1 MNSEKQNAADEG
13 FDPIAME
20 VFNNRLLSVTEDMGN
35 TLVRSSFSTNIKER
49 RDCSVG
55 LFDARGQ
62 LIAQGSHVPLHLG
75 SLLGSA
81 EAVLER
87 YSIDDMKDGDAYILN
102 DPYMA
107 GGTHMP
113 DISIVTPVFWDG
125 AVRFFTANIG
135 HHSDVGGSVPGSI
148 SGTARSIFEEGLRIP
163 VIRIQRA
170 GVLDVDLMY
179 LIANNTREPEEREL
193 DLKVQIATNERGA
206 TMVLELVRQ
215 MGVEAVERSIEDIL
229 TYTRRRLRNRIAE
242 LKDGDYSFTSYMD
255 DDGMG
260 GDVVPIHAT
269 VRVAG
274 EGLTVDFTGSGA
286 QARGAMNVAKSAL
299 RATVFYCVKAL
310 MDPDLMPNSGMF
322 DAITIY
328 APEGT
333 ITNPRFPAPVGARSI
348 TCNKVARAIIG
359 AFEGLLPKEKVM
371 AAGQDI
377 VPAIVFS
384 GQREKGVGT
393 FVYLETVGGG
403 AGGMS
408 DRDGMEAIQVHM
420 TNTSNLPAEALE
432 HEYALMVDEYA
443 LVEDSG
449 GAGTYRGGLGIA
461 RQISATQDGVIF
473 SVRSDSH
480 VIGSPG
486 VFGGCDGHTARLV
499 GNHQC
504 PDEKILGSKVSH
516 IVMKAGDSMR
526 LETPGGGGWGPPQ
539 ERPLPLIATDL
550 TNGKVSRTAAER
562 DYGTETVRKA
572 LAGANPSDG

>member
-1 MNSEKQNAADEG
+1 MCPKKKGAAGEG

-55 LFDARGQ
+55 LFDARGR

-87 YSIDDMKDGDAYILN
+87 YSIDDMEEGDAFILN

-113 DISIVTPVFWDG
+113 DVSIVTPVFWDG
-125 AVRFFTANIG
+125 TVRFFTANIG
-135 HHSDVGGSVPGSI
+135 HHSDLGGSVPGSI
-148 SGTARSIFEEGLRIP
+148 SATARSIFEEGLRIP
-163 VIRIQRA
+163 VIRIHRA
-170 GVLDVDLMY
+170 GMLDVDLMH
-179 LIANNTREPEEREL
+179 LIVNNTREPEEREL
-193 DLKVQIATNERGA
+193 DLKVQIATNERGGV
-206 TMVLELVRQ
+206 MVHELVRQ
-215 MGVEAVERSIEDIL
+215 MGLDAVESSIEDIL

-260 GDVVPIHAT
+260 GNTVPIQAT

-274 EGLTVDFTGSGA
+274 ESLTVDFTGSGG

-299 RATVFYCVKAL
+299 HATVYYCVKAL

-322 DAITIY
+322 DTITIY

-359 AFEGLLPKEKVM
+359 AFDGLLPKEKVM

-384 GQREKGVGT
+384 GRRDKGAGT

-403 AGGMS
+403 AGAMS
-408 DRDGMEAIQVHM
+408 DHDGMDTVQVHM

-443 LVEDSG
+443 MVEDSG
-449 GAGTYRGGLGIA
+449 GAGTHRGGLGIA

-480 VIGSPG
+480 IIGSPG

-499 GNHQC
+499 GNHGR
-504 PDEKILGSKVSH
+504 PDEAILGSKVSH
-516 IVMKAGDSMR
+516 IVMKTGDSMR

-539 ERPLPLIATDL
+539 ERALPLIAADVAG
-550 TNGKVSRTAAER
+550 GKISRTAAER
-562 DYGTETVRKA
+562 DYGAETVRQA
-572 LAGANPSDG
+572 LADRGASDG